1 MSEEVLVR
9 RIEVAQIKEA
19 LDLVCFYSGTTVEAP
34 EPVCEWPNLCDQNF
48 CRFPRYLRNGAP
60 SGLTAFVLVQLGFPV
75 SLLQELDLEYELGEV
90 LHPGVKIGRSRNPAL
105 RRIEWPGRALLAF
118 VQDSQK
124 IGWSWSEVVDRAFRP
139 NWMIPRLD
147 AKRRP
152 WLY

>member
-1 MSEEVLVR
+1 MSDTLSRNITIDVL
-9 RIEVAQIKEA
+9 KEA
-19 LDLVCFYSGTTVEAP
+19 IDLVCFHHGQTVEAP

-48 CRFPRYLRNGAP
+48 CRFPRYYRNGMP

-75 SLLQELDLEYELGEV
+75 GLLKELDLEYELGEV

-105 RRIEWPGRALLAF
+105 RRIERPGRALLGF
-118 VQDSQK
+118 VQNSQK
-124 IGWSWSEVVDRAFRP
+124 IGWSWNEVVDRAFRP

-147 AKRRP
+147 ARRRP